1 MQTQVAHQRKANI
14 SWIPILVA
22 ALVVVATA
30 LSLQFAFRDRGSTV
44 APSIAT
50 VDQITTPGAG
60 AGRMAN
66 HANDMRARSGSQGY
80 EFSLPRQFGHPR
92 G

>member
-14 SWIPILVA
+14 PWIPMLVA

-50 VDQITTPGAG
+50 VDQITAPG

-66 HANDMRARSGSQGY
+66 HANDMQARSGSQQY
-80 EFSLPRQFGHPR
+80 EFSLPRQFGHPL

>member
-1 MQTQVAHQRKANI
+1 MQTQVAHQRKAHI
-14 SWIPILVA
+14 PWIPILVA

-30 LSLQFAFRDRGSTV
+30 LTLQFAFRDRGSRV

-50 VDQITTPGAG
+50 VDQITTAG

-66 HANDMRARSGSQGY
+66 HANDMRARSGSQPY
-80 EFSLPRQFGHPR
+80 EFSLPRNFGHPR